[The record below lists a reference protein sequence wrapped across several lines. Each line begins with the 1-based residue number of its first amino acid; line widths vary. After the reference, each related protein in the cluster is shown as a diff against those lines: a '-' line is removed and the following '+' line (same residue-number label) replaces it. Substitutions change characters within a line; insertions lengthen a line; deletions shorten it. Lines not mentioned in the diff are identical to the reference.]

1 MGDLRRR
8 ADRVRLPTLL
18 NLSLCTLS
26 KGEHAAAE
34 AYARE
39 ALTVDGRSVKGLYR
53 LAKALG
59 AQSKFEEARSS
70 LERCLRLDPQNAD
83 ALRALR
89 EVQSEDRRQREAQRR
104 TYDGLFSD
112 SRYAAAV
119 DVEQRNVEREKRRQ
133 RKPLADALRQFCEQQ
148 MDSGADESGGGPSPS
163 AADVSPYSVACLGV
177 LDRWCSSGPSA
188 LEDDERR
195 ALETLVKRAAAAG
208 RLDSQDQR
216 SALDRHGLG
225 GAFTRQAFEESMDAE
240 ESGRWAEQQRILRVK
255 EIIAKTKNNETLSDE
270 EHAQLRGYLDEEVSR
285 LDTKG
290 RAGGLSQEESFLLA
304 KLREKRKQLDADE
317 AVGQDRVQYI
327 EGLMERMDMG
337 RRVQVRERLR
347 VMSMLEEEEERLQRK
362 DDEQG
367 LTSVELRLLTQL
379 TAQRKEREKQ
389 KKEKELKQ
397 QLMDRKREQERANG
411 GDIIV

>member
-1 MGDLRRR
+1 MGEEEAPL
-8 ADRVRLPTLL
+8 
-18 NLSLCTLS
+18 
-26 KGEHAAAE
+26 EEAAA
-34 AYARE
+34 
-39 ALTVDGRSVKGLYR
+39 
-53 LAKALG
+53 
-59 AQSKFEEARSS
+59 
-70 LERCLRLDPQNAD
+70 
-83 ALRALR
+83 
-89 EVQSEDRRQREAQRR
+89 
-104 TYDGLFSD
+104 
-112 SRYAAAV
+112 
-119 DVEQRNVEREKRRQ
+119 
-133 RKPLADALRQFCEQQ
+133 
-148 MDSGADESGGGPSPS
+148 
-163 AADVSPYSVACLGV
+163 
-177 LDRWCSSGPSA
+177 
-188 LEDDERR
+188 
-195 ALETLVKRAAAAG
+195 
-208 RLDSQDQR
+208 
-216 SALDRHGLG
+216 
-225 GAFTRQAFEESMDAE
+225 EESMDAE

-304 KLREKRKQLDADE
+304 KIREKRKQLDADE

-379 TAQRKEREKQ
+379 TAQRKETEKQ